1 MSSTEQV
8 ALAWWQKPQMQSLL
22 QTACGSSG
30 LIGAGVIKVCHHFG
44 LPVPDVSTT
53 EMFASAAVTFGI
65 KGLFDWWHNHPNNLA
80 RRLIKQLN
88 GDGVSAESK
97 AAIATALPDK
107 TKIAAAAAVPGVADI
122 VIASNAGDGAAAAA
136 ADPKLTNVNKVGT

>member
-8 ALAWWQKPQMQSLL
+8 ALAWWQKPQVQSLI
-22 QTACGSSG
+22 QSACGSSG
-30 LIGAGVIKVCHHFG
+30 LIGAGVLKVCHHYN

-53 EMFASAAVTFGI
+53 EMFVSAGITFGI
-65 KGLFDWWHNHPNNLA
+65 KGIFDWWHNHPNNLA

-97 AAIATALPDK
+97 AAIAESLPDK
-107 TKIAAAAAVPGVADI
+107 VKIAAAAAVPGVSDI
-122 VIASNAGDGAAAAA
+122 AIAPNATDGAAAAA
-136 ADPKLTNVNKVGT
+136 ADPTLRNVTKAG